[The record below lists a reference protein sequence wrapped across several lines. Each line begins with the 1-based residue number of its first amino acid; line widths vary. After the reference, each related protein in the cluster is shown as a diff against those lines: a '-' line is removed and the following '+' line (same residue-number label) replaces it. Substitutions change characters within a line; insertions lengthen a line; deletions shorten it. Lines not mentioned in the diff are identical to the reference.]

1 MTEKLQRLE
10 LTWPGKEDRFNPEP
24 RILLED
30 KEKSY
35 SKPVI
40 SSPLSSKE
48 CSSAISSPLRRE
60 DKGEGEQPSFLPLSS
75 KECSSVISS
84 PLRGEDKGEG
94 EQPNLLSLAKKMRH
108 NPTEAENKMWQILRN
123 NQLGYKIRR
132 QHQIGQYIVD
142 FICLEK
148 KLIIECDGGQHN
160 ETVDKERTLF
170 LENEGFRVIR
180 FWNNEILNNI
190 EGCWEIIQKS
200 LNDCTPHPNPLPQGA
215 RNSIVFETSPLRGE
229 GDTLVS
235 GEGDKLNLLKTKR
248 IQPTFDNM
256 LIHGDNLLALKA
268 LEQDYTGKI
277 KCIYIDPPYNT
288 GNAFEHYD
296 DGLEHSIWLSLMRDR
311 LEILRRLLAENGSI
325 WISLDDNEQAYCKV
339 LCDEIFGRQNFV
351 CNVIW
356 QKKYAPA
363 NDAKWLSDN
372 HDFIIVYAKNKMTWR
387 PNLLPRT
394 EEQNKYYKYDDNDGR
409 GRWRSDNVLV
419 KTFSQSGVFAITNP
433 NTGKEY
439 YPPKGSCYRFNE
451 ETAIRLLKENRF
463 YFGKDGKGAPQLK
476 RYLSEVKQGMT
487 PLTIWPYEEVGHN
500 QDAKLEVKQFNPTD
514 IFATPKPERLIQ
526 RILTLASNPGDLV
539 LDSFLGS
546 GTTAAVAQKMG
557 RRWIGVEMG
566 DHVYTHC
573 IPRLKK
579 VIDSEDQGGITK
591 TVNWQGGGGFKFY
604 ELASSLIVTDKYGQ
618 QIISKEY
625 NADMLAEAMCK
636 ILGYHYKPDK
646 EIYWKQ
652 GFSSEKN
659 FIYTTTMSL
668 QESSLDR
675 LAEEIG
681 DNNLLICCS
690 AFVGNSRIYP
700 NISVKKIPAAIL
712 KKCEWGRE
720 GYPLNLRNYHP
731 TDEEFEFEEE

>member
-35 SKPVI
+35 SR
-40 SSPLSSKE
+40 
-48 CSSAISSPLRRE
+48 SA
-60 DKGEGEQPSFLPLSS
+60 EQTNLPGSAV
-75 KECSSVISS
+75 E
-84 PLRGEDKGEG
+84 
-94 EQPNLLSLAKKMRH
+94 
-108 NPTEAENKMWQILRN
+108 
-123 NQLGYKIRR
+123 
-132 QHQIGQYIVD
+132 
-142 FICLEK
+142 
-148 KLIIECDGGQHN
+148 
-160 ETVDKERTLF
+160 
-170 LENEGFRVIR
+170 
-180 FWNNEILNNI
+180 
-190 EGCWEIIQKS
+190 
-200 LNDCTPHPNPLPQGA
+200 
-215 RNSIVFETSPLRGE
+215 
-229 GDTLVS
+229 
-235 GEGDKLNLLKTKR
+235 
-248 IQPTFDNM
+248 PTFDNM

-579 VIDSEDQGGITK
+579 VIDGEDQGGITK

-731 TDEEFEFEEE
+731 TDEEFEFEEEEE

>member
-30 KEKSY
+30 KKKSY
-35 SKPVI
+35 SR
-40 SSPLSSKE
+40 
-48 CSSAISSPLRRE
+48 SA
-60 DKGEGEQPSFLPLSS
+60 EQM
-75 KECSSVISS
+75 
-84 PLRGEDKGEG
+84 D
-94 EQPNLLSLAKKMRH
+94 LLDSAVK
-108 NPTEAENKMWQILRN
+108 
-123 NQLGYKIRR
+123 
-132 QHQIGQYIVD
+132 
-142 FICLEK
+142 
-148 KLIIECDGGQHN
+148 
-160 ETVDKERTLF
+160 
-170 LENEGFRVIR
+170 
-180 FWNNEILNNI
+180 
-190 EGCWEIIQKS
+190 
-200 LNDCTPHPNPLPQGA
+200 
-215 RNSIVFETSPLRGE
+215 
-229 GDTLVS
+229 
-235 GEGDKLNLLKTKR
+235 
-248 IQPTFDNM
+248 PTFDNM

-268 LEQDYTGKI
+268 LEQDYSGKI

-311 LEILRRLLAENGSI
+311 LEILKRLLSNDGGSI
-325 WISLDDNEQAYCKV
+325 WISIDADESHYLKV
-339 LCDEIFGRQNFV
+339 LCDEIFGRQCFV
-351 CNVIW
+351 DEVIW
-356 QKKYAPA
+356 QRAFAPVNLKKT
-363 NDAKWLSDN
+363 LSRS
-372 HDFIIVYAKNKMTWR
+372 HDTILVYCKNSIGFELNK
-387 PNLLPRT
+387 LPRSAET
-394 EEQNKYYKYDDNDGR
+394 NSRYKNPDNDPRGPWTSGDLSVGPAIEKNIYEITTPSGR
-409 GRWRSDNVLV
+409 KCL
-419 KTFSQSGVFAITNP
+419 
-433 NTGKEY
+433 
-439 YPPKGSCYRFNE
+439 PPKGYSWRVS
-451 ETAIRLLKENRF
+451 KEKLQEMITEKKI
-463 YFGKDGKGAPQLK
+463 YFGPTGENAPRIKRFLVDVKDGVVSTTLWTRNECGDNQEAK
-476 RYLSEVKQGMT
+476 REIKALFSDEK
-487 PLTIWPYEEVGHN
+487 
-500 QDAKLEVKQFNPTD
+500 NPFD
-514 IFATPKPERLIQ
+514 TPKPERLIQ

-557 RRWIGVEMG
+557 RCWIGVEMEETA
-566 DHVYTHC
+566 YSYC
-573 IPRLKK
+573 LPRLKK
-579 VIDSEDQGGITK
+579 VIDGEDQGGITK
-591 TVNWQGGGGFKFY
+591 AVNWQGGGGFKFY

-636 ILGYHYKPDK
+636 ILGYRYKPDK

-720 GYPLNLRNYHP
+720 GYPLNLKDYKP
-731 TDEEFEFEEE
+731 TDEDFEFDEE

>member
-30 KEKSY
+30 KKKSY
-35 SKPVI
+35 SR
-40 SSPLSSKE
+40 
-48 CSSAISSPLRRE
+48 SA
-60 DKGEGEQPSFLPLSS
+60 EQT
-75 KECSSVISS
+75 
-84 PLRGEDKGEG
+84 D
-94 EQPNLLSLAKKMRH
+94 LLDSAVK
-108 NPTEAENKMWQILRN
+108 
-123 NQLGYKIRR
+123 
-132 QHQIGQYIVD
+132 
-142 FICLEK
+142 
-148 KLIIECDGGQHN
+148 
-160 ETVDKERTLF
+160 
-170 LENEGFRVIR
+170 
-180 FWNNEILNNI
+180 
-190 EGCWEIIQKS
+190 
-200 LNDCTPHPNPLPQGA
+200 
-215 RNSIVFETSPLRGE
+215 
-229 GDTLVS
+229 
-235 GEGDKLNLLKTKR
+235 
-248 IQPTFDNM
+248 PTFDNM

-268 LEQDYTGKI
+268 LEQDYSGKI

-311 LEILRRLLAENGSI
+311 LEILKRLLSNDGGSI
-325 WISLDDNEQAYCKV
+325 WISIDADESHYLKV
-339 LCDEIFGRQNFV
+339 LCDEIFGRQCFV
-351 CNVIW
+351 DEVIW
-356 QKKYAPA
+356 QRAFAPVNLKKT
-363 NDAKWLSDN
+363 LSRS
-372 HDFIIVYAKNKMTWR
+372 HDTILVYCKNSIGFELNK
-387 PNLLPRT
+387 LPRSAET
-394 EEQNKYYKYDDNDGR
+394 NSRYKNPDNDPRGPWTSGDLSVGPAIEKNIYEITTPSGR
-409 GRWRSDNVLV
+409 KCL
-419 KTFSQSGVFAITNP
+419 
-433 NTGKEY
+433 
-439 YPPKGSCYRFNE
+439 PPKGYSWRVS
-451 ETAIRLLKENRF
+451 KEKLQEMITEKKI
-463 YFGKDGKGAPQLK
+463 YFGPTGENAPRIKRFLVDVKDGVVSTTLWTRNECGDNQEAK
-476 RYLSEVKQGMT
+476 REIKALFSDEK
-487 PLTIWPYEEVGHN
+487 
-500 QDAKLEVKQFNPTD
+500 NPFD
-514 IFATPKPERLIQ
+514 TPKPERLIQ

-557 RRWIGVEMG
+557 RCWIGVEMEETA
-566 DHVYTHC
+566 YSYC
-573 IPRLKK
+573 LPRLKK
-579 VIDSEDQGGITK
+579 VIDGEDQGGITK
-591 TVNWQGGGGFKFY
+591 AVNWQGGGSFKFY

-636 ILGYHYKPDK
+636 ILGYRYKPDK

-675 LAEEIG
+675 LAEEID

-720 GYPLNLRNYHP
+720 GYPLNLHNYHP